1 MQIISKPTR
10 DEIKSAARA
19 LKNGH
24 LVSFPTETV
33 YGLGA
38 DAENLEAIDRLYEVK
53 GRPKDHPVI
62 VHIADVSKLN
72 YWASKIPEYANDLA
86 KRFWPGPMTLL
97 LPRSSNAVDAITGG
111 QDVVGIRIPSHPIAQ
126 ELLSRFQ
133 ELGGNGVVAPS
144 ANRFGIDVNDKDAFA
159 RVHFQVKG
167 QGQGYD
173 AAKDILTAGGVQ
185 DEIYNNILP
194 ALKEE
199 ALKQGS
205 VFGQFITPE
214 EFADEMLRGLDPA
227 DKSTWEEVLQRYGL
241 TDFKGTVDELKEYT
255 VGTLRTGSAQEIR
268 EQIKYL
274 NEKRQRPTQA
284 VLGLTYIER
293 PEDYKDEMATPQT
306 ELYKVFQSAGL
317 S

>member
-1 MQIISKPTR
+1 MTIEQAAHSLSK
-10 DEIKSAARA
+10 
-19 LKNGH
+19 GH

-38 DAENLEAIDRLYEVK
+38 DAENLEAINRLYEVK

-144 ANRFGIDVNDKDAFA
+144 ANRFGNVSPTSAEAVREELGDFLSADDVIIDGGECEVGIESTIIDCTGISPRILRLGAITEAMINEVAPLTSQPAKSEIKISGSLPRHYSPKAKVLLDAVPIEGDGYIATSEFETP
-159 RVHFQVKG
+159 KG
-167 QGQGYD
+167 VVRL
-173 AAKDILTAGGVQ
+173 ASPTSTK
-185 DEIYNNILP
+185 
-194 ALKEE
+194 
-199 ALKQGS
+199 
-205 VFGQFITPE
+205 
-214 EFADEMLRGLDPA
+214 EFAHDLYQALRNGD
-227 DKSTWEEVLQRYGL
+227 R
-241 TDFKGTVDELKEYT
+241 
-255 VGTLRTGSAQEIR
+255 
-268 EQIKYL
+268 
-274 NEKRQRPTQA
+274 
-284 VLGLTYIER
+284 LGLSRIVIR
-293 PEDYKDEMATPQT
+293 QPEGD
-306 ELYKVFQSAGL
+306 GL
-317 S
+317 AAAIRDRLHRASN